1 MRNLRHY
8 IEWKRASLGADMM
21 KRLLIAVLAVGVLSG
36 CEGGGNNE
44 AAGTIIGAGLG
55 ALAGGHIGH
64 RGSSS
69 RAAGITLGAIA
80 GGVLGNQVGKKLD
93 RADQIAL
100 EQARQKSLEQGR
112 SYNTTGWYNPD
123 TGSQGTVT
131 PKPAYRT
138 SDGRYCR
145 EFQQTI
151 TVDGEEVRGY
161 GTACRQPD
169 GSWEITS

>member
-1 MRNLRHY
+1 
-8 IEWKRASLGADMM
+8 MM
-21 KRLLIAVLAVGVLSG
+21 KRLLVAVLTGAVLSG
-36 CEGGGNNE
+36 CEGGGNSE
-44 AAGTIIGAGLG
+44 ATGTIIGAGLG
-55 ALAGGHIGH
+55 ALAGSHIGH

-69 RAAGITLGAIA
+69 RAAGITMGAIA
-80 GGVLGNQVGKKLD
+80 GGVVGNQVGKKLD
-93 RADQIAL
+93 RADQAAL
-100 EQARQKSLEQGR
+100 DRARQASLEQGR

-123 TGSQGTVT
+123 SGNQGTVT

-151 TVDGEEVRGY
+151 VVDGKEVRGY

-169 GSWEITS
+169 GSWEIQG